1 MANSWPELCNR
12 ALLIVGADTIMDL
25 EEESPS
31 AQACKLL
38 LPGTLDSVLR
48 SHEWSCAE
56 AVVSLAA
63 DSTAP
68 TIGFSYRY
76 LLPVDPWALKVR
88 KVCDEDGNE
97 YEYTVRGRYVET
109 NCSAPAKIVIT
120 KRIEDPTEVDALCAD
135 VLVLRLAADL
145 AGKIVSSQ
153 SMRDEFMKEYARQ
166 LAHAA
171 AVDSNEI
178 NRSRTVD
185 SGWLT
190 TRGYTGA
197 S

>member
-12 ALLIVGADTIMDL
+12 ALLIVGADSIMDL
-25 EEESPS
+25 EEESPG
-31 AQACKLL
+31 AKACKLL
-38 LPGTLDSVLR
+38 LPGAVDSVLR

-56 AVVSLAA
+56 AVVSVAA

-88 KVCDEDGNE
+88 KVCDEDANE
-97 YEYTVRGRYVET
+97 YRYTVRGRYVET
-109 NCSAPAKIVIT
+109 DCPAPAKIVIT
-120 KRIEDPTEVDALCAD
+120 KRITDPTEVDALCAD
-135 VLVLRLAADL
+135 VIVLRLAADL
-145 AGKIVSSQ
+145 AEKLVSSQ
-153 SMRDEFMKEYARQ
+153 SMRDGFMKEYLRH

-178 NRSRTVD
+178 SLSRTVD
-185 SGWLT
+185 SDWLT

-197 S
+197 T